1 MMAKVIDTEE
11 QQVSELLSHSWGKE
25 KFVWT
30 RGKTLTGSL
39 VTSL

>member
-11 QQVSELLSHSWGKE
+11 QEALELLSHSWGKE
-25 KFVWT
+25 KFMWT
-30 RGKTLTGSL
+30 AGKTLKGSL